1 MLRTYRRAAGRKRQ
15 AESEKNL
22 EKYGH
27 GRFKSQENRAQEAP
41 KSCPEHSRTQ
51 EKRPKAPTRAARREK
66 NTQEAPQTPPRAKKG
81 ANMAP
86 TSKILACL
94 VRYGTLPYSSL
105 MQAKNA
111 MMSNTPGAAS
121 SAADLERP
129 TSSQNAP
136 KSGPKTLQSFPS
148 PSQMEPKTLPNQ
160 IFEQF
165 LRLFF
170 SGRKFASFFCSFVAE
185 FVCFCKSRPLK
196 FMRPRSVS
204 LTSTRFGM
212 FRKKYQKS
220 SKNLPETCP
229 KSRKNQRKIE
239 KK

>member
-1 MLRTYRRAAGRKRQ
+1 MPK
-15 AESEKNL
+15 
-22 EKYGH
+22 
-27 GRFKSQENRAQEAP
+27 FSQDASKFSPNPP
-41 KSCPEHSRTQ
+41 KID
-51 EKRPKAPTRAARREK
+51 PKAIQKASWSPSWPIVLK
-66 NTQEAPQTPPRAKKG
+66 
-81 ANMAP
+81 
-86 TSKILACL
+86 
-94 VRYGTLPYSSL
+94 RY
-105 MQAKNA
+105 
-111 MMSNTPGAAS
+111 
-121 SAADLERP
+121 DLERP

-136 KSGPKTLQSFPS
+136 KSGRKTLQSVPN

-170 SGRKFASFFCSFVAE
+170 LVVNLHRFFCSFVAE
-185 FVCFCKSRPLK
+185 FVCFCKSQPLK

-229 KSRKNQRKIE
+229 KPKKIQRKIE
-239 KK
+239 KNENKSMEKAKMSEENQKMRYKFEKIAKNDPT

>member
-1 MLRTYRRAAGRKRQ
+1 MNAQILPRRIQILPKPSQNRSKSHPKGLLEPILDHCFKR
-15 AESEKNL
+15 
-22 EKYGH
+22 Y
-27 GRFKSQENRAQEAP
+27 
-41 KSCPEHSRTQ
+41 
-51 EKRPKAPTRAARREK
+51 
-66 NTQEAPQTPPRAKKG
+66 
-81 ANMAP
+81 
-86 TSKILACL
+86 
-94 VRYGTLPYSSL
+94 
-105 MQAKNA
+105 
-111 MMSNTPGAAS
+111 
-121 SAADLERP
+121 DLERP
-129 TSSQNAP
+129 TSSHNAP
-136 KSGPKTLQSFPS
+136 KSGPKTLQSVPN

-220 SKNLPETCP
+220 SKNPPETYQ
-229 KSRKNQRKIE
+229 KSRKNQRTIE
-239 KK
+239 KNENKSMEKAKMSEENQKMRYKYEKMRKLCQLEPI

>member
-1 MLRTYRRAAGRKRQ
+1 MPK
-15 AESEKNL
+15 
-22 EKYGH
+22 
-27 GRFKSQENRAQEAP
+27 FSQDASKFSPNPP
-41 KSCPEHSRTQ
+41 KID
-51 EKRPKAPTRAARREK
+51 PKAIQKASWSPSWTIVLK
-66 NTQEAPQTPPRAKKG
+66 
-81 ANMAP
+81 
-86 TSKILACL
+86 
-94 VRYGTLPYSSL
+94 RY
-105 MQAKNA
+105 
-111 MMSNTPGAAS
+111 
-121 SAADLERP
+121 DLERP

-136 KSGPKTLQSFPS
+136 KSGCKTLQSVPN

-196 FMRPRSVS
+196 FMRPRSVL

-220 SKNLPETCP
+220 SKNLLKTCP
-229 KSRKNQRKIE
+229 KSGKIKE
-239 KK
+239 KSKKMKTNRWKKLR

>member
-1 MLRTYRRAAGRKRQ
+1 MPK
-15 AESEKNL
+15 
-22 EKYGH
+22 
-27 GRFKSQENRAQEAP
+27 FSQDASKFSPNPP
-41 KSCPEHSRTQ
+41 KID
-51 EKRPKAPTRAARREK
+51 PKAIQKASWSPSWPIVLK
-66 NTQEAPQTPPRAKKG
+66 
-81 ANMAP
+81 
-86 TSKILACL
+86 
-94 VRYGTLPYSSL
+94 RY
-105 MQAKNA
+105 
-111 MMSNTPGAAS
+111 
-121 SAADLERP
+121 DLERP

-136 KSGPKTLQSFPS
+136 KSAPKTLQSVPN

-165 LRLFF
+165 WRLFF

-220 SKNLPETCP
+220 SKNLLETCP

-239 KK
+239 KNENKSMEKAKMSEENHKNALQMQKNTKKCELELI